1 MRSRGMLG
9 DDGVGF
15 VDVDATAND
24 AVAESPAPT
33 GPRSRLVSRR
43 RGRPT
48 LGLRASKFTMAS

>member
-1 MRSRGMLG
+1 MLG